1 MNTRKLILY
10 IATSLDGYIA
20 TKEGDISWLSM
31 VEVAGEDYGYQKFV
45 DSIDTVIMG
54 RKTYDKVLSFGIEFP
69 HKDKTCYVLSNS
81 KQGKDENITFYS
93 GSLPELLLNLKKQ
106 PGKDIY
112 CDGGAE
118 TVLELLK
125 ANLIDQFVIS
135 VIPVILGDGIRL
147 FQAFESEK
155 IRLELMEAIT
165 FQSGLV
171 QLRYKRK

>member
-20 TKEGDISWLSM
+20 TKEGDISWLSI

-45 DSIDTVIMG
+45 DSVDTVIMG

-69 HKDKTCYVLSNS
+69 HKDKVCFVLSNS
-81 KQGKDENITFYS
+81 KHGKDDNVTFYS
-93 GSLPELLLNLKKQ
+93 GSIPKLILNLKNQ

-155 IRLELMEAIT
+155 TRLDLIEVKT
-165 FQSGLV
+165 FESGLV
-171 QLRYKRK
+171 QLWYKRK